1 MNENLI
7 DDCFYIKYKKYGTWC
22 SYDKE
27 DASLIT
33 SLTEE
38 HCISSTRWY
47 LQFLHES
54 KLNPVEA
61 TLEGKE
67 N

>member
-1 MNENLI
+1 MNKELI

-27 DASLIT
+27 DKSLVT

-38 HCISSTRWY
+38 QCVIIHTLVFAISS
-47 LQFLHES
+47 
-54 KLNPVEA
+54 
-61 TLEGKE
+61 GK
-67 N
+67 

>member
-1 MNENLI
+1 MNENLV
-7 DDCFYIKYKKYGTWC
+7 DNCFYVKYKKYGTWC

-27 DASLIT
+27 GNSLVT

-38 HCISSTRWY
+38 QCIRSTRWIF
-47 LQFLHES
+47 QFHQES
-54 KLNPVEA
+54 KLNSVEV
-61 TLEGKE
+61 TLESKE

>member
-1 MNENLI
+1 MNKELI

-27 DASLIT
+27 DKSLVT

-38 HCISSTRWY
+38 QCISSTRWY
-47 LQFLHES
+47 LQVFKNKTHLVLLH
-54 KLNPVEA
+54 K
-61 TLEGKE
+61 KK
-67 N
+67 